1 LNIFSY
7 KNKTEPQITA
17 RRIKDNK
24 KNNGLI
30 KPNAILFAVISSP
43 DKNSSY

>member
-7 KNKTEPQITA
+7 KNKTEPKITV